1 MRVLTKKANKDY
13 PQFGIKKGDTYFQW
27 SFFRQR
33 PIKSKT
39 PPTRGQ
45 LTQNEVLQGVYAAYD
60 GPAPKTADDVE
71 AMAEQVREAGT
82 AAQDKYDNLPE
93 NFQQG
98 ENGQRFEEQASNCE
112 SAADELSTIADELR
126 DEEERVLPEKPAQ
139 DEGEDDDA
147 YQARLDALL
156 EQAGIDDSATYYEF
170 DADNWTWALNEDALQ
185 EAVGTTEPELG

>member
-39 PPTRGQ
+39 YPTRGQ
-45 LTQNEVLQGVYAAYD
+45 LTQNEILQGVYGAYD
-60 GPAPKTADDVE
+60 GSAPKTAEDVE
-71 AMAEQVREAGT
+71 ATADAVREAGS

-98 ENGQRFEEQASNCE
+98 ENGQRFEEQANNCE
-112 SAADELSTIADELR
+112 SAADELSTIAEELQ
-126 DEEERVLPEKPAQ
+126 DEEGRTLPEKPAQ
-139 DEGEDDDA
+139 GEGEDDDA

-156 EQAGIDDSATYYEF
+156 EEAGIDDSATYYEF
-170 DADNWTWALNEDALQ
+170 DEAGWTWTLNEDALQ
-185 EAVGTTEPELG
+185 EAVSATEPELG